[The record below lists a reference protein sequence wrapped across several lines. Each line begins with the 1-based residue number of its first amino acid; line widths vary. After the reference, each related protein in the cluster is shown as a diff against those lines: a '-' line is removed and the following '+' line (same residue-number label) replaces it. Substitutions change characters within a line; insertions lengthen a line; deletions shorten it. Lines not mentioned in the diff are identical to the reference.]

1 MDVLHEEL
9 RFDEIYEEL
18 RRFIFFEDVDILKEN
33 GSLQDEV
40 GVTVQ
45 SFTRKGKKLQFFNEK
60 VYYEVVPNAKDQPKS
75 IFRECSKVA
84 DDKFDRRSPRALKF
98 RDLDVISSFVS
109 AQLEREKYM
118 WKWNEYFHDQS
129 NEAFEDDE
137 AANDALYQLMM
148 VWESKIEKIEEF
160 DSKTLTIHFENPLP
174 QSYYRYM
181 YRSNGDKK
189 LLLLCLNDTE
199 YGGAWQITWIGVS
212 RKMVTCECTCNV
224 GGEPTHNED
233 NMHTLRAEWE
243 VKERLKCDDDSNVS
257 KSVYLEKKR
266 ILNMEERAKTLGHA
280 FFAPIPVIYC
290 SCMNYSLL
298 DVNLIDKSFQAD
310 AWYHFRLKEIGKDA
324 ACEGYVLD
332 YLGRYGFDVN
342 KTIFFPDEITS
353 RAANS
358 QVDKFFHYE
367 RKGNSF
373 MYDYTI
379 QIRKQSDFAAGLKM
393 RYFPFDQQRLAL
405 EVSLSTA
412 KENIELEYDENG
424 GGLYN
429 TAAKKKVDFLMT
441 KPKRKS
447 KQESEY
453 LYDDNVLADEYKIIY
468 ADNGERRPWVLPD
481 KRAEKS
487 HWKLIFF
494 VLVRRKYS
502 FYMKSSLLPL
512 VIYTNTCI
520 K

>member
-1 MDVLHEEL
+1 MPL
-9 RFDEIYEEL
+9 F
-18 RRFIFFEDVDILKEN
+18 N
-33 GSLQDEV
+33 G
-40 GVTVQ
+40 
-45 SFTRKGKKLQFFNEK
+45 K
-60 VYYEVVPNAKDQPKS
+60 VFCKVVPDLNRPQDS
-75 IFRECSKVA
+75 IFSRCSKVVA
-84 DDKFDRRSPRALKF
+84 QKFGERSPRALMF
-98 RDLDVISSFVS
+98 RDLDVISSFVCT
-109 AQLEREKYM
+109 QLEREKYM

-160 DSKTLTIHFENPLP
+160 DDKTLTIYFENPLP

-199 YGGAWQITWIGVS
+199 YGGAWEITWIGVS
-212 RKMVTCECTCNV
+212 RKMVKCVCPHTA
-224 GGEPTHNED
+224 ED
-233 NMHTLRAEWE
+233 TDSKKGADTQTLRAEWE
-243 VKERLKCDDDSNVS
+243 LKERLKCEDSKVS

-266 ILNMEERAKTLGHA
+266 ILNLEERARNAGHA

-298 DVNLIDKSFQAD
+298 DVDLTEKSFQAD
-310 AWYHFRLKEIGKDA
+310 AWYHFRLEEIGKDA
-324 ACEGYVLD
+324 ACEEYVLD
-332 YLGRYGFDVN
+332 YLGRYGFDVD
-342 KTIFFPDEITS
+342 KSIDFPDEITS

-429 TAAKKKVDFLMT
+429 IVDKKKTDFEES
-441 KPKRKS
+441 KRK
-447 KQESEY
+447 KRKKLESEF
-453 LYDDNVLADEYKIIY
+453 LYDDSVLAEQYKIIY
-468 ADNGERRPWVLPD
+468 ADEGQWKPWALPD
-481 KRAEKS
+481 KRKEKP
-487 HWKLIFF
+487 HWKIVFF
-494 VLVRRKYS
+494 VLVRRRYS
-502 FYMKSSLLPL
+502 FYIYSSLCPL
-512 VIYTNTCI
+512 VMTL
-520 K
+520 